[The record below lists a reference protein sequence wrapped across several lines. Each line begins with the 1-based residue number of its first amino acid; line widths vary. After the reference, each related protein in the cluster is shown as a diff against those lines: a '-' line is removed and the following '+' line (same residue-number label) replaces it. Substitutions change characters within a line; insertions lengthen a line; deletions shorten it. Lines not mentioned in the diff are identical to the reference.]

1 MRLDDWAGSPS
12 LFNGWFTT
20 AWEKGLFGEVW
31 HLMFLLPWLTLAPV
45 SPAQSSMLW
54 VGRLGAK
61 TFNVRRQA
69 LFGWCFFPFAVR
81 NTGIQSHSH
90 QQSYFSLLEW
100 GWRIEQDHQVF
111 SMAGSRLAWE
121 KGLFGKVWHIIFL
134 LLWLT
139 LAPVSPAQSSMLW
152 VGRLGAKTFNVRRQ
166 ALFGWCFFP
175 LQCVILAYNHTAT
188 NKVIVH
194 YWNEAG

>member
-20 AWEKGLFGEVW
+20 AWEKGLFG
-31 HLMFLLPWLTLAPV
+31 
-45 SPAQSSMLW
+45 
-54 VGRLGAK
+54 
-61 TFNVRRQA
+61 
-69 LFGWCFFPFAVR
+69 
-81 NTGIQSHSH
+81 
-90 QQSYFSLLEW
+90 
-100 GWRIEQDHQVF
+100 
-111 SMAGSRLAWE
+111 
-121 KGLFGKVWHIIFL
+121 KVWHIIFL
-134 LLWLT
+134 LPWLT

-175 LQCVILAYNHTAT
+175 LQCVILAYNHTPT

-194 YWNEAG
+194 YWNEAGRLSRITKSFQRLVHNFMRKGHLLSSAVAHFGPCISCPEFHALGGTSRCQDFQC